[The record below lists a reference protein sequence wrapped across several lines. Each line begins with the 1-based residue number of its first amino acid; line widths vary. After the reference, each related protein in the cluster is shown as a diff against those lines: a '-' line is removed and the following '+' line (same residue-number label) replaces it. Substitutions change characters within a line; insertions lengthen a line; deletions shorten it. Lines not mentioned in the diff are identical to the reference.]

1 MGGEERDRKI
11 EKRGKKGEKL
21 KEATPLLSFWCFT

>member
-11 EKRGKKGEKL
+11 EKRGKKGRKI
-21 KEATPLLSFWCFT
+21 KGGYPSP